1 MALRHSDAAF
11 SLRLYHSVV
20 SLTSHPQHQHLFH
33 VWLILIWLT
42 GEISS
47 EKCVQSVERSRY
59 TFNRSFIH

>member
-1 MALRHSDAAF
+1 MSLRHSDAAF
-11 SLRLYHSVV
+11 SLRLYLSVV

-33 VWLILIWLT
+33 VWLT

-59 TFNRSFIH
+59 TFNRFLFIH